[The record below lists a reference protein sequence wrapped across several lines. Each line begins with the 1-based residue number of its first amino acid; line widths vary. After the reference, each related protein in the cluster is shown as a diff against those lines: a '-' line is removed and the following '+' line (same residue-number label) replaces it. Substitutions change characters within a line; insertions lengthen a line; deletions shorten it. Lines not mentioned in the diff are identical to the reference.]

1 MHDHRVFGLRYFLM
15 IARPP
20 RSTRTDTLFPYA
32 TLFRSDLNGPNVAI
46 SARAGG
52 RSQTGT
58 ARVRDASTGRVIDR
72 EGKETMMKLILSGAA
87 LALAATSALA
97 QGQMQGMDHS
107 NMDHGAMAGM
117 MQPTP
122 ANPYPPA
129 EMKMH
134 REIGRAH
141 V

>member
-1 MHDHRVFGLRYFLM
+1 
-15 IARPP
+15 
-20 RSTRTDTLFPYA
+20 
-32 TLFRSDLNGPNVAI
+32 
-46 SARAGG
+46 
-52 RSQTGT
+52 
-58 ARVRDASTGRVIDR
+58 
-72 EGKETMMKLILSGAA
+72 MKLILSGAA

-134 REIGRAH
+134 RAMIGAVGSDATETWVRKMIEHNRGAIEMSQIAIRDARAAQ
-141 V
+141 VSAMETTSSAEQDRKSAV

>member
-1 MHDHRVFGLRYFLM
+1 
-15 IARPP
+15 
-20 RSTRTDTLFPYA
+20 
-32 TLFRSDLNGPNVAI
+32 
-46 SARAGG
+46 
-52 RSQTGT
+52 
-58 ARVRDASTGRVIDR
+58 
-72 EGKETMMKLILSGAA
+72 MKLILSGAA

-134 REIGRAH
+134 RAMIGAVGSDATETWVRKMIEHHRGAIEMSQIVLRDARDAQVREMATKSSAEQRREIDELQTWLRAH
-141 V
+141 GKRAQ

>member
-1 MHDHRVFGLRYFLM
+1 
-15 IARPP
+15 
-20 RSTRTDTLFPYA
+20 
-32 TLFRSDLNGPNVAI
+32 
-46 SARAGG
+46 
-52 RSQTGT
+52 
-58 ARVRDASTGRVIDR
+58 
-72 EGKETMMKLILSGAA
+72 MKLILSGAA

-129 EMKMH
+129 ETKMH
-134 REIGRAH
+134 RAMLGAVGRDATETGVRKMIEPHRGTIAMCQIGLRHASTATAPEEATPRTA
-141 V
+141 

>member
-1 MHDHRVFGLRYFLM
+1 
-15 IARPP
+15 
-20 RSTRTDTLFPYA
+20 
-32 TLFRSDLNGPNVAI
+32 
-46 SARAGG
+46 
-52 RSQTGT
+52 
-58 ARVRDASTGRVIDR
+58 
-72 EGKETMMKLILSGAA
+72 MKLILSGAA

-134 REIGRAH
+134 RAMIGAVGRDATETWVRKMLEHPRGALDMYQLVLRHPRDAQVRPNATERSVGRASYRDG
-141 V
+141 VVP